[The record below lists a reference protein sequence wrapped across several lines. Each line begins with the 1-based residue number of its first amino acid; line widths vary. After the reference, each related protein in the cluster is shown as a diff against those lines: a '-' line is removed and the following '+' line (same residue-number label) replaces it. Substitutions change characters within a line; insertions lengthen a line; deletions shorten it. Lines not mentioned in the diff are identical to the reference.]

1 MRKGRRNG
9 GLWGMTD
16 RFVYWLVLAFVS
28 LIRLLPLGV
37 CFLLGRG
44 IGLGLWAVLPG
55 YRRLARENIFAAYG
69 GGKSKKEA
77 AKLARE
83 HFATLGA
90 NGLSSLK
97 IPLLSQSKIKE
108 IAPIEGLENIR
119 NAVKAGRGVVLAI
132 NHIGNWEL
140 YAQLVFQVPEARFG
154 TVYQALRNP
163 LVDELIN
170 RDRRRLGVLTF
181 DRKKGFND
189 AIALIR
195 EPGVLGVLVDQNAG
209 DGGMWMPFFGRLS
222 STSTLAAK
230 LALRTGADVVPVAI
244 HTSGFAKWRVVV
256 GTALPT
262 GSTEELT
269 CAINTK
275 LESQIRE
282 SPADWFWVHNRWK
295 TPSPNFL
302 TVTQRR
308 GTYLPPGLDPTALRP
323 FRIVVRSP
331 NWLGDAVMSVRAARA
346 FKLGRPDARLSVLAP
361 AKLAA
366 IWRSVPEVD
375 EVLEIPSKASVFAVA
390 NMLRGKFEVA
400 VLFPNSVRSA
410 LEAWLAGIP
419 RVVGFP
425 SRGRNLFLN
434 QPIKLKKRER
444 VTRPVHHNDRYW
456 QIAAKCGAVEPAVS
470 QQARPFQKDEP
481 PILAICPGAEYGP
494 AKRWPAERFR
504 KVMEIVSSK
513 LDCQWKIFGAAGDRA
528 VAEEICGGFPGH
540 VENLAGR
547 TSMEELIDG
556 LSGSRALL
564 TNDTGTMHLADL
576 LGVPLVAVFGST
588 EPLLTGPR
596 GANSITLRH
605 HVECSPCFLRVCP
618 LDFRCMKGTTPEAAA
633 SALMSLLDRPYRLI
647 FPRPPLNTGGTTQ

>member
-1 MRKGRRNG
+1 
-9 GLWGMTD
+9 MTD

-28 LIRLLPLGV
+28 LIRLLPLKI

-44 IGLGLWAVLPG
+44 VGLGLWAVLPG
-55 YRRLARENIFAAYG
+55 YRRLARENIYAAYG
-69 GGKSKKEA
+69 GAKTKKEA
-77 AKLARE
+77 AHLARE

-90 NGLSSLK
+90 NGISSLK
-97 IPLLSQSKIKE
+97 IPLLSQSQIKD
-108 IAPIEGLENIR
+108 IAPIEGLDNIR
-119 NAVKAGRGVVLAI
+119 DAVKAGRGVVLAI

-244 HTSGFAKWRVVV
+244 HTSGFARWKVVV
-256 GTALPT
+256 GKALPT
-262 GSTEELT
+262 GSTGELT
-269 CAINTK
+269 LAINAK

-308 GTYLPPGLDPTALRP
+308 GTYLPPGFDPASLRP
-323 FRIVVRSP
+323 FRMVIRSP
-331 NWLGDAVMSVRAARA
+331 NWLGDAVMSVQAARA
-346 FKLGRPDARLSVLAP
+346 FKLGRPDARLCVLAP
-361 AKLAA
+361 AKLVA
-366 IWRSVPEVD
+366 IWQAVPEVD
-375 EVLEIPSKASVFAVA
+375 EVLEIPPKASVFAVA
-390 NMLRGKFEVA
+390 RLLRREFDVA

-419 RVVGFP
+419 RIVGFP
-425 SRGRNLFLN
+425 NRGRNLFLN
-434 QPIKLKKRER
+434 QPIKLKRRER
-444 VTRPVHHNDRYW
+444 VARPLHHADRYRR
-456 QIAAKCGAVEPAVS
+456 IAAKCGAL
-470 QQARPFQKDEP
+470 EP
-481 PILAICPGAEYGP
+481 PDPQPKGSTPTADPPVLAVCPGAEYGP

-504 KVMEIVSSK
+504 AVMDIVSSK
-513 LDCQWKIFGAAGDRA
+513 LDCEWKIYGAKGDRA
-528 VAEEICGGFPGH
+528 VAEEICEGFSGR

-547 TSMEELIDG
+547 TSIEELMAG
-556 LSGSRALL
+556 LSTSRALL

-596 GANSITLRH
+596 GARSVTLRH
-605 HVECSPCFLRVCP
+605 QVECSPCFLRVCP
-618 LDFRCMKGTTPEAAA
+618 LDFRCMKGITPEAAA
-633 SALMSLLDRPYRLI
+633 SALMSLLDDSSGLI
-647 FPRPPLNTGGTTQ
+647 FPRPPLNTGGNIS

>member
-1 MRKGRRNG
+1 LRNGHRSG
-9 GLWGMTD
+9 GLWAMTD
-16 RFVYWLVLAFVS
+16 RFLYWIVLALVS

-37 CFLLGRG
+37 CYLLGRG
-44 IGLGLWAVLPG
+44 TGLVLWAALPG
-55 YRRLARENIFAAYG
+55 YRRLAKENIFAAYG
-69 GGKSKKEA
+69 GEKTRRQA
-77 AKLARE
+77 ARLARE

-97 IPLLSQSKIKE
+97 IPLLSQGKIKE

-119 NAVKAGRGVVLAI
+119 NAIKAGRGVVLAI

-140 YAQLVFQVPEARFG
+140 YAQLVFQVPEAKFG

-163 LVDELIN
+163 LIDELIN

-189 AIALIR
+189 AIGLIR

-209 DGGMWMPFFGRLS
+209 DGGMWVPFFGRLS

-256 GTALPT
+256 GSALPT
-262 GSTEELT
+262 GTTGELT
-269 CAINTK
+269 CAINAK

-302 TVTQRR
+302 TMTQRR
-308 GTYLPPGLDPTALRP
+308 GTYLPPGFDPATLRP
-323 FRIVVRSP
+323 FRMVVRSP

-375 EVLEIPSKASVFAVA
+375 EVLEIQPKASVFSVA
-390 NMLRGKFEVA
+390 GKLHGKFDVA

-410 LEAWLAGIP
+410 LEARLAGIP

-425 SRGRNLFLN
+425 NPGRNWLLN

-444 VTRPVHHNDRYW
+444 VARPLHHDDRYW
-456 QIAAKCGAVEPAVS
+456 QIAARCGAVEPPPLKQPSSPKLAGSMVIAV
-470 QQARPFQKDEP
+470 
-481 PILAICPGAEYGP
+481 CPGAEYGP

-504 KVMEIVSSK
+504 KAMEIVSSRIA
-513 LDCQWKIFGAAGDRA
+513 CRWIIYGAAGDRA
-528 VAEEICGGFPGH
+528 VAEQICEGFPGD
-540 VENLAGR
+540 VENLAGH
-547 TSMEELIDG
+547 TSMEELMSG
-556 LSGSRALL
+556 LSASQALL

-596 GANSITLRH
+596 GRDSITLRQQ
-605 HVECSPCFLRVCP
+605 VECSPCFLRACP
-618 LDFRCMKGTTPEAAA
+618 LDFRCMKAITPEAAA
-633 SALMSLLDRPYRLI
+633 AALMSLLDGSSRLI
-647 FPRPPLNTGGTTQ
+647 FPRPPLNTGGPTQ